1 MCRGEENKM
10 NATTIK
16 KIDKSKNKGLTKN
29 KKELL
34 KKHMGSASSKI
45 DMNDVHHWWKY
56 ENH

>member
-1 MCRGEENKM
+1 M